1 MEHESN
7 CASYGGEVDDIS
19 VDESDVT
26 FLQQKYKLQAQIQRL
41 LLTCKLYSEWKW
53 KTEVCHTLQNI

>member
-41 LLTCKLYSEWKW
+41 LLTCKLYSEWK
-53 KTEVCHTLQNI
+53 